1 MMKSTS
7 VWLCD
12 KQVSVCNTITLKL
25 FQSVVS
31 LLIFMD
37 SVSRPEL
44 FHWKLCLVSEKT
56 AVFTPNIVIRITITA
71 TTGVCTWVVHSA
83 CALTTARW
91 CPAPVSH
98 LSRITWHPP
107 SISAL
112 SELHGVI
119 TFILDKLLAV
129 WRDPGE
135 TSQLRYTRTSVVN
148 VTRVVPRGLISY
160 HKCSVLTVVT
170 VTPTLVFSVMLQYT
184 EIGSRAP
191 LPSGSM
197 L

>member
-1 MMKSTS
+1 MKSTS

-12 KQVSVCNTITLKL
+12 KQVSVYNTITLKL

-44 FHWKLCLVSEKT
+44 FYWKLCLVSEKT

-71 TTGVCTWVVHSA
+71 TTGVCTRVVHSA

-98 LSRITWHPP
+98 LGRITWHPP

-119 TFILDKLLAV
+119 TLILDKLLAV
-129 WRDPGE
+129 WRDAGE
-135 TSQLRYTRTSVVN
+135 TSQLRYTRASVVN
-148 VTRVVPRGLISY
+148 VTWVVPIGLISY

-170 VTPTLVFSVMLQYT
+170 VTPTLVLSVMLQYT
-184 EIGSRAP
+184 ENGSRAP

>member
-71 TTGVCTWVVHSA
+71 TTAHELFIPHA
-83 CALTTARW
+83 
-91 CPAPVSH
+91 H
-98 LSRITWHPP
+98 L
-107 SISAL
+107 
-112 SELHGVI
+112 
-119 TFILDKLLAV
+119 
-129 WRDPGE
+129 
-135 TSQLRYTRTSVVN
+135 
-148 VTRVVPRGLISY
+148 
-160 HKCSVLTVVT
+160 
-170 VTPTLVFSVMLQYT
+170 
-184 EIGSRAP
+184 P
-191 LPSGSM
+191 LPGDAPPQ
-197 L
+197 

>member
-1 MMKSTS
+1 M
-7 VWLCD
+7 WLCD

-44 FHWKLCLVSEKT
+44 FYWKLCLVSKKT

-129 WRDPGE
+129 WRDAGE

-148 VTRVVPRGLISY
+148 VTWVVPRGLISY
-160 HKCSVLTVVT
+160 HKCSILTVVT
-170 VTPTLVFSVMLQYT
+170 VTPTLVLSVMLQYT
-184 EIGSRAP
+184 ENGSRAP